1 MKDFHI
7 LLSEISHVKAM
18 ILLIVF
24 LSILLFIL
32 NKRKYTFLILFSSVL
47 GMSATFL
54 LKIFFKIPRPE
65 NILVLEN
72 NFRFPS
78 GHATMSAILSSLLYI
93 YFKEKINPNLTPILF
108 FICFFWFWI
117 ISYSR
122 LFLNAHYTI
131 DIIVGGFIG
140 LFSVLFVNKVLGKY
154 YK

>member
-1 MKDFHI
+1 
-7 LLSEISHVKAM
+7 
-18 ILLIVF
+18 
-24 LSILLFIL
+24 
-32 NKRKYTFLILFSSVL
+32 
-47 GMSATFL
+47 
-54 LKIFFKIPRPE
+54 
-65 NILVLEN
+65 
-72 NFRFPS
+72 
-78 GHATMSAILSSLLYI
+78 MSAILSSLLYI